1 MYALYLLCFLLVG
14 TYGKPWEQDEGNPL
28 FDGNSD
34 AAPEGEQ
41 SALLPSGPAP
51 AQEFGAGPGE
61 GGLDEA
67 SFPGGAQADGG
78 SGFPQRSAGSNDEDK
93 GDDAPPFNLGGKRG
107 GASYNV
113 FFPIQF
119 KTRAHHRSVDDDDE
133 GNPIFDGNSDAAPE
147 GEQSALIPRGPAPAQ
162 ESGAGP
168 GEDGLDESLFPG
180 GAPADAGSGGAS
192 YNVFFPIE
200 FKTSRGRSHSANDDG
215 TDSGSYNAIANSFAT
230 GRKGIATS
238 HATALGGSSDTAA
251 RFPNFQQ
258 RPDQQAEA

>member
-14 TYGKPWEQDEGNPL
+14 AHGKPWQQDEGGNPL

-34 AAPEGEQ
+34 TAPEGEQ
-41 SALLPSGPAP
+41 SALVPSGPAP

-67 SFPGGAQADGG
+67 SFPGGAQADAG
-78 SGFPQRSAGSNDEDK
+78 SGFPQRPSGNDDDDK
-93 GDDAPPFNLGGKRG
+93 GDDAPPFNLGGRKG

-119 KTRAHHRSVDDDDE
+119 RTSRAHHRS
-133 GNPIFDGNSDAAPE
+133 
-147 GEQSALIPRGPAPAQ
+147 
-162 ESGAGP
+162 
-168 GEDGLDESLFPG
+168 
-180 GAPADAGSGGAS
+180 AD
-192 YNVFFPIE
+192 
-200 FKTSRGRSHSANDDG
+200 DDG

-238 HATALGGSSDTAA
+238 HATALGGTSDAA
-251 RFPNFQQ
+251 RFHNFQQ
-258 RPDQQAEA
+258 RPDQQAEAKK